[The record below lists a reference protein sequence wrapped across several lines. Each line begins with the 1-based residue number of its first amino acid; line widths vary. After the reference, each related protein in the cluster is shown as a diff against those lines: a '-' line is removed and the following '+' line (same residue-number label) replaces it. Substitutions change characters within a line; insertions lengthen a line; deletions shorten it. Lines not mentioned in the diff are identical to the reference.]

1 MVKTPRVTQLSVALP
16 QEMAQAI
23 YQQVRNGTYGS
34 ASELM
39 RDAVR
44 QLLKLDEAESEQAP
58 PSDPNRRP
66 PRTGARQRSG

>member
-1 MVKTPRVTQLSVALP
+1 MVKTPRVTQLSIALP

-23 YQQVRNGTYGS
+23 YEQVRNGTYGS

-44 QLLKLDEAESEQAP
+44 QLLKLDEAPPPA
-58 PSDPNRRP
+58 PSDPSQRQ
-66 PRTGARQRSG
+66 PRTGSRQRSR